1 MHVFTPFSM
10 LPAGHVHFADDRH
23 TGGSDLSRSATAW
36 LWALSPGFLRSQMS
50 PTSHGPSRR
59 RDLRFSEGLI
69 VRGFSGCCGTPSVIA
84 GGSSF
89 SRIGV
94 LCTAFFEQTTLP
106 PSFFLH
112 DGP

>member
-1 MHVFTPFSM
+1 M

-23 TGGSDLSRSATAW
+23 TGGSDFARSATAW
-36 LWALSPGFLRSQMS
+36 LSPGFRSQMS
-50 PTSHGPSRR
+50 PTSHGPPRR
-59 RDLRFSEGLI
+59 RDRRFSGGLI

-89 SRIGV
+89 CRIGV